1 MSMDIINLYWTIK
14 NKKAAYSAAFSL
26 VIVLYWT
33 SLDNELVEVAG
44 FEPASEDIQHNGP
57 TCVVNV
63 LRFASAH
70 AH

>member
-1 MSMDIINLYWTIK
+1 MACFWTPD
-14 NKKAAYSAAFSL
+14 NKKAAIKAAFLLLL
-26 VIVLYWT
+26 VRYWT

-63 LRFASAH
+63 LRFAPVH